1 MIRVYDKLDRTIVLE
16 LAFDEVDLLETRE
29 LSKINTAKLTINQM
43 RHKFHTELKRGMIV
57 KISKNT
63 DGIPYKYYIINQSYD
78 YEMDELQC
86 DLVGYESFIYEV
98 FSFFLNDT
106 GNYPYLQSDTVRQI
120 RNPIIINT
128 LIEKIRETGVDIDL
142 STMDYG
148 PQDALTLFGVKTFG
162 DFEKTAL
169 DKGFFSKW
177 EYQNGKLMYYYFKN
191 YPADCTDHG
200 KIDMLFDTDSITYK
214 VDESKAIF
222 AVTPT
227 WDISQDEEHKN
238 YTYDTIMA
246 YYQAAY
252 DVGQTANDKYYI
264 NNDTHQLNWMI
275 SNRYCPFKKP
285 ENTLQV
291 VNIDYGYLDGFE
303 NPNYSFNMYNIN
315 GKYYNRDS
323 TNTTTVI
330 SLYQDAS
337 QDAPHIYEQRPSEVY
352 FSMVD
357 HLISSFKNS
366 VSVEIHDIPHPEDFK
381 LGDKISFKDNFL
393 NTTYSLRV
401 CKTIKDLHNTSKSE
415 LQCDVIVREGFQK

>member
-1 MIRVYDKLDRTIVLE
+1 
-16 LAFDEVDLLETRE
+16 ETRE
-29 LSKINTAKLTINQM
+29 LSKVNTAKLTINQM

-63 DGIPYKYYIINQSYD
+63 DGIPYKYFIINQSYD
-78 YEMDELQC
+78 YEMDELEC

-106 GNYPYLQSDTVRQI
+106 GNYPYLQSDTVRQQ
-120 RNPIIINT
+120 RNPFLINNII
-128 LIEKIRETGVDIDL
+128 ERIRETGVDIDIKTNGY
-142 STMDYG
+142 S
-148 PQDALTLFGVKTFG
+148 PEDALVLFGVKTFE
-162 DFEKTAL
+162 DIEKTGL

-177 EYQNGKLMYYYFKN
+177 EYQDGKLIYHFFKN
-191 YPADCTDHG
+191 YPIDAQDWG
-200 KIDMLFDTDSITYK
+200 KIDMLFDTNSITYK
-214 VDESKAIF
+214 VDESKAVF
-222 AVTPT
+222 AITPT

-246 YYQAAY
+246 YFQAAY
-252 DVGQTANDKYYI
+252 NVGQTANDKYYI
-264 NNDTHQLNWMI
+264 NNDDHQLHWMI
-275 SNRYCPFKKP
+275 SNRYCPFYKP
-285 ENTLQV
+285 INTLQV
-291 VNIDYGYLDGFE
+291 INTDYGYLDGFE

-323 TNTTTVI
+323 TNTTSITA
-330 SLYQDAS
+330 LQQDGTS
-337 QDAPHIYEQRPSEVY
+337 DYGPIYETRPSEVY

-366 VSVEIHDIPHPEDFK
+366 VSVEIHNVPNPEDFK

-393 NTTYSLRV
+393 NATYSLRV

-415 LQCDVIVREGFQK
+415 LQCDVIVSGGFQK